1 MGTPTASPE
10 QPPADPGTFA
20 GLVRELADIAA
31 AVDADPA
38 HLTGEE
44 RRRMTVVLAEAHG
57 RLEGYLSHSVDAMER
72 HCDAA
77 LDGARS
83 IRAWVTARSELAGAH
98 VSWARKAARELEG
111 LPIVADAWR
120 IGVLGTTKVRM
131 LLKIESALRPYLMR
145 DQHDLV
151 TRLAPKTVDRAD
163 RYLARWREGVLAEM
177 DRSPDDRPPPP
188 EPPVNSMGFK
198 AGLEGEATLSGV
210 FDSLTAAELTALT
223 DAEIDRLHREGLLD
237 RSDGKTLAQRR
248 ADALLA
254 LARRGA
260 RVPEADS
267 GRSAITINIQVDLA
281 RLLGLTPRST
291 DELLNWPCET
301 EDGTPIP
308 LSQVLENLDDATL
321 NLILGHL
328 DRRAVRFRPVGE
340 ITTRRLADAG
350 QRRML
355 RARDRTCRYP
365 GCDASATWARAHH
378 EPPFEQ
384 THHTTVPQLVLL
396 CPHHHRLR
404 HHEGHRIHLEP
415 DGDMTVR
422 TPEGRILT
430 EPPPD
435 HKIPRPDRPPRFMYR
450 RQIRGP
456 SMLPGWE
463 TWRHTWAA

>member
-1 MGTPTASPE
+1 MSTSSVPPDTAS
-10 QPPADPGTFA
+10 ADPGSFA
-20 GLVRELADIAA
+20 GLVRDLAAIAE

-38 HLTGEE
+38 LISGEQ
-44 RRRMTVVLAEAHG
+44 RRLMTIALAEAQG
-57 RLEGYLSHSVDAMER
+57 RLDGYLSHAVDAMDR

-77 LDGARS
+77 IDGGQS
-83 IRAWVTARSELAGAH
+83 TIAWITARSELSGRQ
-98 VSWARKAARELEG
+98 VGWSRKAARGLEG
-111 LPIVADAWR
+111 LPIIADAWR
-120 IGVLGTTKVRM
+120 IGVLGTPKVRM
-131 LLKIESALRPYLMR
+131 LLKVEQALRNHLMR

-151 TRLAPKTVDRAD
+151 TNLAPKTVAQAH

-177 DRSPDDRPPPP
+177 ARSPDDPPPPP
-188 EPPVNSMGFK
+188 EPPLNSMGFK
-198 AGLEGEATLSGV
+198 PGLEGEAMLSGV

-223 DAEIDRLHREGLLD
+223 DAEIDRLHREGRID

-248 ADALLA
+248 AEALIA

-260 RVPEADS
+260 RAPEADS
-267 GRSAITINIQVDLA
+267 GRSAIVINIQVDLA
-281 RLLGLTPRST
+281 WLLNLPARST
-291 DELLNWPCET
+291 SELLRWPCET
-301 EDGTPIP
+301 ADGTPVP

-321 NLILGHL
+321 NLILGHF
-328 DRRAVRFRPVGE
+328 DRRASRFRPVGE

-365 GCDASATWARAHH
+365 GCDAPATWAKAHH
-378 EPPFEQ
+378 EPPFEK
-384 THHTTVPQLVLL
+384 THHTTVPELVLL

-415 DGDMTVR
+415 NGDMTVR
-422 TPEGRILT
+422 TPEGRVLT

-435 HKIPRPDRPPRFMYR
+435 SKVPRTDRPPRFVYR

-456 SMLPGWE
+456 SVLPHWE